1 MLSSKYGKYLPSVIL
16 LILSTWILTENILEN
31 KVIDSNML
39 GKGITYDGA
48 PEHREYT
55 TGSSTPHGSTGICI
69 P

>member
-1 MLSSKYGKYLPSVIL
+1 MILFEGQSMMTRKSLAMLSSKY
-16 LILSTWILTENILEN
+16 EN